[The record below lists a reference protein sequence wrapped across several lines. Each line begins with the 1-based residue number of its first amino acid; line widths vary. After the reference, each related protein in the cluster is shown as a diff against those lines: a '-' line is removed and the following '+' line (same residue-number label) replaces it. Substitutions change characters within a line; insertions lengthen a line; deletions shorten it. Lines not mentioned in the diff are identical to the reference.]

1 MMPETDKEKLAA
13 FQQELREKLTELHRV
28 RDEVETRIVQL
39 AVIMR
44 EAETRLKGLEPQQ
57 S

>member
-1 MMPETDKEKLAA
+1 MMPDTDKEKLAA
-13 FQQELREKLTELHRV
+13 FRQDLREKLTELHRV

-39 AVIMR
+39 TGIMR
-44 EAETRLKGLEPQQ
+44 EAETRLKGLEAQQ

>member
-28 RDEVETRIVQL
+28 REEVETKIVQL
-39 AVIMR
+39 AGIMR
-44 EAETRLKGLEPQQ
+44 EAETRLKGLEAQQ